1 MPSDK
6 TRILGPA
13 ENADLSR
20 LINPSSFHQG
30 LPEIGLKLGSLCL
43 VRKIGSGGMG
53 AVFEAKHEILQ
64 RSFAVKFLGTS
75 LSNNSELR
83 ERFQQETLAL
93 GKLDHPNIV
102 QPIDAG
108 EWNGRPYLVTELL
121 RGQDLTSHVNTQG
134 PMTIEASVAFV
145 AQAAKGLHFAHQ
157 SGFVHRDIKPS
168 NLFLCDDG
176 SLKLIDFGLVRC
188 CDNDS
193 ELTRVGQ
200 FLGSVDFLSPEQA
213 SDPHNTD
220 FRSDIYSLGCTWIYL
235 LSGMVP
241 FPDTHYPS
249 VVAKL
254 KGHMMDCPPWLRQ
267 SHPHI
272 HPELLNT
279 LRCMVAKQPA
289 DRQTSLDAIFEQ
301 LPSAHGQE
309 KLSVAVHSIKSPS
322 VDSTTTSTLRPRR
335 TIVPVWIA
343 ASIIAV
349 LCGLGW
355 AANRRKE
362 NLKSDSTRVVF
373 PSSDRAKTTTSTSE
387 NEKKRRESLHAGNVR
402 NARGLTVPIS
412 KSLIDASITNT
423 STNE

>member
-13 ENADLSR
+13 ENADPSR
-20 LINPSSFHQG
+20 LLYSSSLHQG
-30 LPEIGLKLGSLCL
+30 LPEVGLKLGSLCL

-53 AVFEAKHEILQ
+53 AVYEAKHEILQ
-64 RSFAVKFLGTS
+64 RSFAVKFLESS
-75 LSNNSELR
+75 LANNTELR
-83 ERFQQETLAL
+83 ERFQQETVAL

-121 RGQDLTSHVNTQG
+121 RGHDLTSLVNTHG
-134 PMTIEASVAFV
+134 PMSIEDSVAFV

-157 SGFVHRDIKPS
+157 NGFVHRDIKPS

-254 KGHMMDCPPWLRQ
+254 KGHMMDCPPWLQ
-267 SHPHI
+267 QAHPDVQ
-272 HPELLNT
+272 PELLNT
-279 LRCMVAKQPA
+279 LRYMVAKQPA
-289 DRQTSLDAIFEQ
+289 DRQISLNAIFEKM
-301 LPSAHGQE
+301 PSAHGQE
-309 KLSVAVHSIKSPS
+309 KLSVAVHSIDSPS
-322 VDSTTTSTLRPRR
+322 IASTTSSPLRQRR
-335 TIVPVWIA
+335 TIVPIRIA
-343 ASIIAV
+343 ATVIV
-349 LCGLGW
+349 MLCCLGW
-355 AANRRKE
+355 AVNRRKE
-362 NLKSDSTRVVF
+362 NLKLDSTRVVS
-373 PSSDRAKTTTSTSE
+373 PSSDRAKTTTSTGE
-387 NEKKRRESLHAGNVR
+387 NEKKRESLHAGRVR
-402 NARGLTVPIS
+402 NALGGTVPIS
-412 KSLIDASITNT
+412 KSTIDATIIKT

>member
-1 MPSDK
+1 MK
-6 TRILGPA
+6 R
-13 ENADLSR
+13 
-20 LINPSSFHQG
+20 
-30 LPEIGLKLGSLCL
+30 
-43 VRKIGSGGMG
+43 
-53 AVFEAKHEILQ
+53 
-64 RSFAVKFLGTS
+64 
-75 LSNNSELR
+75 
-83 ERFQQETLAL
+83 
-93 GKLDHPNIV
+93 LDHPNIV

-121 RGQDLTSHVNTQG
+121 RGHDLTSLVNTHG
-134 PMTIEASVAFV
+134 PMSIEDSVAFV

-157 SGFVHRDIKPS
+157 NGFVHRDIKPS

-254 KGHMMDCPPWLRQ
+254 KGHMMDCPPWLQ
-267 SHPHI
+267 QAHPDVQ
-272 HPELLNT
+272 PELLNT
-279 LRCMVAKQPA
+279 LRYMVAKQPA
-289 DRQTSLDAIFEQ
+289 DRQISLNAIFEKM
-301 LPSAHGQE
+301 PSAHGQE
-309 KLSVAVHSIKSPS
+309 KLSVAVHSIDSPS
-322 VDSTTTSTLRPRR
+322 IASTTSSPLRQRR
-335 TIVPVWIA
+335 TIVPIRIA
-343 ASIIAV
+343 AAV
-349 LCGLGW
+349 IVMLCCLGW
-355 AANRRKE
+355 AVNRRKE
-362 NLKSDSTRVVF
+362 NLKLDSTRVVS
-373 PSSDRAKTTTSTSE
+373 PSSDRAKTTTSTGE
-387 NEKKRRESLHAGNVR
+387 NEKKRESLHAGRVR
-402 NARGLTVPIS
+402 NALGGTVPIS
-412 KSLIDASITNT
+412 KSTIDATIIKT